1 MSPLLGPSALATPLG
16 PRSEPCHCGRLSR
29 RRDRHW
35 VTGCGRFTPWRHT
48 AGWALS
54 WHRSAHPGQQAG
66 ACPLLAP
73 PRPARHGAGLQA
85 GLISLCRA
93 VLDEGPRPGRA
104 VTNTCTGA
112 CVDACRWLLGPRRRS
127 SGPGPWSWAGAP
139 LPSST
144 SGPSSRRKHRSTW
157 ELSPYRLRV
166 MEPSR
171 PDEALGLHPRLPP
184 PQRRAVFRTRPFH
197 ARQPLLLVP
206 RPPVPSFPLPL
217 NHSGLFTMIPFSL
230 HYGHIGRGSEFR
242 IRAAAVSGVRACPPA
257 QRVLCTP
264 QEPALSP
271 HALVPGLCATVTQ
284 PAACVQMG
292 GLTASSISRL
302 QILDYLPK
310 TF

>member
-1 MSPLLGPSALATPLG
+1 MGAVLA
-16 PRSEPCHCGRLSR
+16 SECP
-29 RRDRHW
+29 
-35 VTGCGRFTPWRHT
+35 PWT
-48 AGWALS
+48 AGRSLS
-54 WHRSAHPGQQAG
+54 SAGTPTASKTRCRLAGRSDLPLQSCAG
-66 ACPLLAP
+66 
-73 PRPARHGAGLQA
+73 RGA
-85 GLISLCRA
+85 
-93 VLDEGPRPGRA
+93 
-104 VTNTCTGA
+104 
-112 CVDACRWLLGPRRRS
+112 
-127 SGPGPWSWAGAP
+127 
-139 LPSST
+139 T
-144 SGPSSRRKHRSTW
+144 SGPSRHQHLHRCLCGRLQVAPWSPATFVRPWSVELGRRAFAVLHERAFLPEETQIHLGIVT
-157 ELSPYRLRV
+157 LSP
-166 MEPSR
+166 PC
-171 PDEALGLHPRLPP
+171 DGTLPP
-184 PQRRAVFRTRPFH
+184 RRGAWPSPAAAPAPAPAVFRTRPFH